1 MLAIRRALREIVAG
15 AVFVAFGLAFAIGSL
30 AYDLGTP
37 ADMGPG
43 YVPLVLGAVLVALGA
58 IVVVRGVLA
67 GEAAEPI
74 GEMPLRAIALITAAL
89 IFFGL
94 TVRGLGVVGSLLGTS
109 LMATLAREGT
119 RPLEVVAI
127 AVGLTVISVLIFIVA
142 LQLRLPLFGTWLP
155 L

>member
-58 IVVVRGVLA
+58 IVIVRGMLA
-67 GEAAEPI
+67 GEVAEPI